1 MSVQYTP
8 ARVKIV
14 VRKIGTSLIFCERK
28 KILAFL
34 PNKIFFHDKFSESI
48 DLCAIPSVHSPTSS
62 YGLLYKVVSGT

>member
-8 ARVKIV
+8 ARAKIV
-14 VRKIGTSLIFCERK
+14 VRKIRTSLIFCERK
-28 KILAFL
+28 KSWHFRQT
-34 PNKIFFHDKFSESI
+34 KIFFHEKFSESI